1 MIIMMVVI
9 SCKKEVIIYEGADFR
24 EIRFM
29 VQDTVLKPN
38 QEDTLGTFIIDGYGL
53 PLIQV
58 ELEIEFETW
67 EHNIQ
72 EYISEIKLEKITL
85 ENNITI
91 TLTDSVYIEG
101 FCSYTWEPE
110 EIIGYLDAYILI
122 IKTRDEFFLEKIA
135 TIQLGFYIENL
146 FDDIE
151 IIHGGDISG
160 FPKKVYFEY

>member
-1 MIIMMVVI
+1 MMVVI
-9 SCKKEVIIYEGADFR
+9 SCKKEVIIYEGADFT

-29 VQDTVLKPN
+29 VRDTVLKPN

-53 PLIQV
+53 PLKQI

-72 EYISEIKLEKITL
+72 EYISEINFEKITP
-85 ENNITI
+85 ENKI

-110 EIIGYLDAYILI
+110 ETEEIIEYLDAYVLI
-122 IKTRDEFFLEKIA
+122 IKTRDEFFSEKIA
-135 TIQLGFYIENL
+135 TIQIGFYIENL

-151 IIHGGDISG
+151 IIHDGDISG